1 MLAEK
6 TGPRYDGRPWPGP
19 GGEIDVPDE
28 EGAGLCAQGDAA
40 PVAQPDAD
48 VEARAAESPAEAPE
62 PPGVSKPGVNAP
74 KAAWLEY
81 ALAQGLPEDEA
92 AAMSKAD
99 LIAALG

>member
-1 MLAEK
+1 MRIRMLVEK

-48 VEARAAESPAEAPE
+48 TETRDTPAAPKARAAA
-62 PPGVSKPGVNAP
+62 KPKTA
-74 KAAWLEY
+74 
-81 ALAQGLPEDEA
+81 
-92 AAMSKAD
+92 
-99 LIAALG
+99 